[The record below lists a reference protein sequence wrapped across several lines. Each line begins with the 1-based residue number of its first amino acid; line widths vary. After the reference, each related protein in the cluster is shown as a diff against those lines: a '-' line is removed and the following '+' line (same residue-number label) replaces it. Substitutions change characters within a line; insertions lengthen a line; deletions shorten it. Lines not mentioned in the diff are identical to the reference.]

1 MKQAPFDV
9 SFLQNKL
16 EELEAFARAKMYKQC
31 KIVSGQIEEHVTK
44 IALQRDQ
51 LSEELKNVS
60 KHKN

>member
-9 SFLQNKL
+9 SFLQNK
-16 EELEAFARAKMYKQC
+16 LEAFARAKMYKQC